1 MRNNIEKFTK
11 DTATAYADTIEK
23 NKTDKANKIANK
35 LIKHIEARYEKA
47 IKKAINKSANTKQ
60 VKINLPY
67 YDLLEDEV
75 VLSKV
80 KRAIDEHFSK
90 LGFYIDISNP
100 EHCVWCPLDIICNYD
115 SFHIVIKW

>member
-11 DTATAYADTIEK
+11 DTATTYADTVEK

-60 VKINLPY
+60 VKINLPH

-80 KRAIDEHFSK
+80 KTAINEYFSK
-90 LGFYIDISNP
+90 LGFYIAISNP
-100 EHCVWCPLDIICNYD
+100 KHCDWCPFDIICNYG